1 MQRLPTTLENQ
12 VVEMEEEE
20 EGEFEDESRELNH
33 GEIWDDSSLVEAW
46 EAAQQEYEVHHG
58 SNKDWKTEPVKK
70 SPL

>member
-1 MQRLPTTLENQ
+1 MRNLSMTLENQ
-12 VVEMEEEE
+12 VVGMEE
-20 EGEFEDESRELNH
+20 EGEFEDESRELSH

-46 EAAQQEYEVHHG
+46 EAAQQEYEMHHG